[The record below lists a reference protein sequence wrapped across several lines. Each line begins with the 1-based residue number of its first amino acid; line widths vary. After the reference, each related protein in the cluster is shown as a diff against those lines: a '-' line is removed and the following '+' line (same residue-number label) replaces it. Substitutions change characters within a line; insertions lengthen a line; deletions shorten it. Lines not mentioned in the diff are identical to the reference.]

1 MEREKWIWG
10 YAWVYAD
17 PGMREDRIQN
27 VVTPS
32 PSPSTKAANLTR
44 ESRATESDKL

>member
-17 PGMREDRIQN
+17 PGMREHRIQN
-27 VVTPS
+27 KVTPS
-32 PSPSTKAANLTR
+32 PSPSTKPD
-44 ESRATESDKL
+44 SRATESDKL